1 MSQFFDTVYS
11 KGAQWFHADLFLV
24 HIAVV
29 AHKTKNI
36 KLQALDEAAIV
47 SDLSSASLKLWYK
60 KY

>member
-47 SDLSSASLKLWYK
+47 SDLSSASLKL
-60 KY
+60 